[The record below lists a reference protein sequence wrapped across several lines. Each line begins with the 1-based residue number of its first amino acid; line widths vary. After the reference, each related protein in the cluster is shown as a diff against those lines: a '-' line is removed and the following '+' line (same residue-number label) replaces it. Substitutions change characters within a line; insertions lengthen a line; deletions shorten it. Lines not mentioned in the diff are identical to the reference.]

1 MQLLHRWDKYQWE
14 HYLNKIKPNYI
25 FRMTHLL
32 FFKIE
37 WNAME
42 FNRIALDWMKLNWMN
57 IFRGTPSPRMNYWNN
72 WEAYSQLNRKYCSKQ
87 PAQQNSF
94 VITVYYSCFSVFG
107 NYIWRPMYDDGLRV
121 CLNIFHLC
129 KAVPNI
135 HLYTSWCI
143 DYTSSYMNSYILR
156 HLKSRFPNEIKTEIR
171 YLKICC
177 YLNFTSQKYDNPLW

>member
-1 MQLLHRWDKYQWE
+1 MVLYVWDQYYYIFRRDGSFHDDARIFLCLSIIVPEMQLLHRWDKYQWE

-107 NYIWRPMYDDGLRV
+107 NYIWRHIY
-121 CLNIFHLC
+121 
-129 KAVPNI
+129 
-135 HLYTSWCI
+135 
-143 DYTSSYMNSYILR
+143 
-156 HLKSRFPNEIKTEIR
+156 
-171 YLKICC
+171 
-177 YLNFTSQKYDNPLW
+177 